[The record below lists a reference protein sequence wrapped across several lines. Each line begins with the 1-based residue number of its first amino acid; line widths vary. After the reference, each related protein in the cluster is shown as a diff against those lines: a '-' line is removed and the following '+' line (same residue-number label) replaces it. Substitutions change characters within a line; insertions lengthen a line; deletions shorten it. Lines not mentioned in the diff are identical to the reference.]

1 MAVLSS
7 DGIIR
12 EPLRPAV
19 EESHHDKRLLA
30 EILDAHGGIKRWGK
44 YPNVDAA
51 SLAAEASLD

>member
-1 MAVLSS
+1 
-7 DGIIR
+7 
-12 EPLRPAV
+12 V